1 MAPSILLLDDDA
13 NFRRTLRIALTLESV
28 RVTEAGSIDEA
39 RKLFDGRPF
48 DCVVVNLLTGGED
61 TRRLLEL
68 VRKRHPTTARVAC
81 SVHPE
86 LIRPYALLDPDA
98 ITLEKPFSPER
109 LLEAT
114 GLGSRSAAE
123 LPVAS
128 NARTSALPLRHGR

>member
-28 RVTEAGSIDEA
+28 RVAEAGTIDEA
-39 RKLFDGRPF
+39 RKLIDARHY

-61 TRRLLEL
+61 ARRLLEW
-68 VRKRHPTTARVAC
+68 VRKRHPATTRVAC

-98 ITLEKPFSPER
+98 IALEKPFSPER
-109 LLEAT
+109 LLDAT
-114 GLGSRSAAE
+114 GLGSRPAPGLGALSSAPGAF
-123 LPVAS
+123 
-128 NARTSALPLRHGR
+128 LRLRNGR